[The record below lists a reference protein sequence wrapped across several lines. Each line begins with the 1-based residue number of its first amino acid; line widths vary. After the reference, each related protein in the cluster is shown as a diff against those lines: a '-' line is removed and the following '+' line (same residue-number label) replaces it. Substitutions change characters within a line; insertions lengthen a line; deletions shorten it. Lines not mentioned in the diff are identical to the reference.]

1 MKDYKQYDAV
11 ALAELVKKGETT
23 PAELIDAA
31 IDQAESI
38 NPKINA
44 IVTPTYGAARENAEG
59 LSVASLFWSKTSI
72 TSPAYPP
79 AWVVGFFKITCRIT
93 TAM

>member
-59 LSVASLFWSKTSI
+59 LNHGPLRGIPFLVKDLNH
-72 TSPAYPP
+72 
-79 AWVVGFFKITCRIT
+79 VGLL
-93 TAM
+93 

>member
-31 IDQAESI
+31 IDQMKAF
-38 NPKINA
+38 
-44 IVTPTYGAARENAEG
+44 
-59 LSVASLFWSKTSI
+59 LSYL
-72 TSPAYPP
+72 PANISFVI
-79 AWVVGFFKITCRIT
+79 AQSHT
-93 TAM
+93 TAANVLVIVATAPLAT